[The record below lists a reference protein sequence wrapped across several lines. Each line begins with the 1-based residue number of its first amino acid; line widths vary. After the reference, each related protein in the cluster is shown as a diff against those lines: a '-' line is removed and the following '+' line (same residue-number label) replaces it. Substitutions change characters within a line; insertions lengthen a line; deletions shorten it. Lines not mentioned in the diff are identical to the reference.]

1 MDKDNY
7 SEPQKGSE
15 TLSESRKELGFKAAQ
30 LGGAI
35 GLRFGGPYGMLIG
48 TICGFSAGIL
58 IDEVLEN

>member
-7 SEPQKGSE
+7 SEMLKGAE
-15 TLSESRKELGFKAAQ
+15 VLSKSRKESGFKAAQ

-48 TICGFSAGIL
+48 TICGFSAGVL
-58 IDEVLEN
+58 IDELLED